1 MRALLQTEI
10 NDPKAKGHA
19 DDIYSL
25 MTFVGCS
32 PPVGGLAFS
41 WLFHHSMAGSALALT
56 LGVLAPMKII
66 TITLFAMG
74 FVYLGGL
81 RWVKQQLSKPT
92 QAVHKSPEG
101 NEAKMLERLS
111 ISLKENGLPEYK
123 TAVVNGAS
131 NEDLPTVVV
140 LAPSSRHKIAL
151 AREGGRQSGGNFHL
165 VLDASWLIQETY
177 PDGRTKLLVTKG
189 VVFDEKGQAT
199 VVTYEIPRRV
209 HYFANFFTL
218 SGNDRDDGVPLEK
231 NLDVPQSNSYILEH
245 EVNDKLATRLMMAAR
260 GVAVPATL
268 ALLMPANALFAQ
280 AIRSGELPTGSVAA
294 IAMPRDA
301 EIARQLD
308 AFLERTK
315 VEEVVIKPSGLQF
328 HSGRGVKFF
337 RKEQRAEMLEHVLAL
352 SHDPMMPQDG
362 AVLIDERVDSAPLDR
377 GGRKME
383 TTARVLSARTPWNGG
398 ATMGMFARVGPWGK
412 PTTAEAADPRDN
424 ATVEPMGKL
433 FAEWKKAGLLD
444 DRGARQLEAEMRKMG
459 GDALTSIIAQE
470 NNSARKDG
478 EPYQAQT
485 DMIGLDVM
493 IARRGGK
500 LVPVVIEV
508 NDHDAGGQYNLD
520 QMSPEISGE
529 HSRAWVAT
537 MLQRARRDA
546 LKGKRIV
553 IVGAGY
559 EGKRPIFVRAKELGV
574 NVVLAGPRSAFVDS
588 LLKDNLVD
596 QYIETDNTKVKE
608 ARDLIRKK
616 LVVSR
621 NRT

>member
-1 MRALLQTEI
+1 M
-10 NDPKAKGHA
+10 
-19 DDIYSL
+19 
-25 MTFVGCS
+25 
-32 PPVGGLAFS
+32 
-41 WLFHHSMAGSALALT
+41 
-56 LGVLAPMKII
+56 
-66 TITLFAMG
+66 
-74 FVYLGGL
+74 
-81 RWVKQQLSKPT
+81 
-92 QAVHKSPEG
+92 
-101 NEAKMLERLS
+101 
-111 ISLKENGLPEYK
+111 
-123 TAVVNGAS
+123 
-131 NEDLPTVVV
+131 
-140 LAPSSRHKIAL
+140 
-151 AREGGRQSGGNFHL
+151 
-165 VLDASWLIQETY
+165 
-177 PDGRTKLLVTKG
+177 
-189 VVFDEKGQAT
+189 
-199 VVTYEIPRRV
+199 
-209 HYFANFFTL
+209 
-218 SGNDRDDGVPLEK
+218 
-231 NLDVPQSNSYILEH
+231 
-245 EVNDKLATRLMMAAR
+245 
-260 GVAVPATL
+260 
-268 ALLMPANALFAQ
+268 
-280 AIRSGELPTGSVAA
+280 
-294 IAMPRDA
+294 
-301 EIARQLD
+301 
-308 AFLERTK
+308 
-315 VEEVVIKPSGLQF
+315 IKPSGLQF